1 MNRSILIV
9 ICDFLLV
16 SLLAFS
22 TVDVNKIHQPGET
35 AATLNFQPR
44 QADTNQD
51 LASAMGMALQEE
63 QKRRQQILSELNQT
77 KELANQRDAQIANIQ
92 KQLQTRDQEAQKLQQ
107 QQAEG
112 ERRQADLQK
121 RINAAETSVQALTQ
135 QLQSTA
141 TETVL
146 TKEKLAAMEAEARK
160 RNEEAAALQRQ
171 LASLSESNRLA
182 SQERQQLAT
191 QLQVAQVEKKH
202 ATEQVVKMQEE
213 VKTER
218 EEKARLAEGVKALA
232 SRSGELA
239 QEVRE
244 NRPLS
249 PNTIFNDFLSNRV
262 DASFIASRSGLLGV
276 EATKRKETATI
287 IVADGTNIFALCHVQ
302 ETPLTLWNPGTSWE
316 SLTGNLARNL
326 ASIPVRSISFFDVD
340 PRILRI
346 PLSTTD
352 ARQLSARIY
361 RLSSDPFKFQDAVLV
376 GAKEGYYGECRFEID
391 PSTPDYFKLDHNFLK
406 GLFGKFNPSRGDL
419 VFSKTGEL
427 LGIMANGTYA
437 LRVQGLPASTTI
449 RFGPDVRDQNTGPT
463 LSQLYMEVY
472 QFPPR
477 LQ

>member
-22 TVDVNKIHQPGET
+22 TVDVNKIHQPGDT
-35 AATLNFQPR
+35 ATTLNLQPR
-44 QADTNQD
+44 QVDTNQD
-51 LASAMGMALQEE
+51 LAVAMGMALEEE
-63 QKRRQQILSELNQT
+63 QKRRQQILNELNQT
-77 KELANQRDAQIANIQ
+77 KELANQRDTQIATIQ
-92 KQLQTRDQEAQKLQQ
+92 KQLQSREQEAQRLQQ

-112 ERRQADLQK
+112 DRRQAELQK
-121 RINAAETSVQALTQ
+121 RIAAAETSVQTLNQ
-135 QLQSTA
+135 QLQSSA
-141 TETVL
+141 AESVL
-146 TKEKLAAMEAEARK
+146 TKEKLAAMQAEAQK
-160 RNEEAAALQRQ
+160 RNEEAAKLQRE
-171 LASLSESNRLA
+171 LASLSESNRLVQ
-182 SQERQQLAT
+182 QERQQLAT
-191 QLQVAQVEKKH
+191 ELQVAKVEKKH
-202 ATEQVVKMQEE
+202 ASEQVAKMQEE

-239 QEVRE
+239 QEVRD

-262 DASFIASRSGLLGV
+262 DASFVASRSGLLGV
-276 EATKRKETATI
+276 EATKRKDTATI
-287 IVADGTNIFALCHVQ
+287 VVTDGSNIFALCHVQ
-302 ETPLTLWNPGTSWE
+302 DTPLTLWNPGTSWE
-316 SLTGNLARNL
+316 SLTGNLAKNL
-326 ASIPVRSISFFDVD
+326 GSVPIRSISFFDAD
-340 PRILRI
+340 PRIIRI
-346 PLSTTD
+346 PLSPTE
-352 ARQLSARIY
+352 ARQLNTRIY

-391 PSTPDYFKLDHNFLK
+391 PTTPEYFKLDHNFLK

-419 VFSKTGEL
+419 VFSKTGEV

-437 LRVQGLPASTTI
+437 LRVQGLTAGISI

-463 LSQLYMEVY
+463 LAQLYMQVY
-472 QFPPR
+472 QFPLK